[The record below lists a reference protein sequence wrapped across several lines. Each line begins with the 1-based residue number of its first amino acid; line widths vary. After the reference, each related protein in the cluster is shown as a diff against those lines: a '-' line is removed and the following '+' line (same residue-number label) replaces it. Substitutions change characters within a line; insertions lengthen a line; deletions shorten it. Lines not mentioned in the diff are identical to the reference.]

1 MTQQLRVRRGFRN
14 SNDQQII
21 ATAGAV
27 ITGLTNN
34 QAFPTPPIEVA
45 KVQEQLDQ
53 LVAAIADLPHG
64 GAAATAHKNN
74 KRDAL
79 VATLRKLT
87 HYVEDASNN
96 DPAVLLSSGFT
107 AVSVSRTQS
116 ALPTPSITAIDN
128 GNSSQLLVRVG
139 AVRYARC
146 YELRS
151 AAIAADGAPGPW
163 QPNAIFTNSRSMQV
177 NGLNPGTKY
186 AFQVRAVGGSAGFSD
201 WSNPVTR
208 MSM

>member
-1 MTQQLRVRRGFRN
+1 M
-14 SNDQQII
+14 
-21 ATAGAV
+21 
-27 ITGLTNN
+27 
-34 QAFPTPPIEVA
+34 
-45 KVQEQLDQ
+45 
-53 LVAAIADLPHG
+53 
-64 GAAATAHKNN
+64 
-74 KRDAL
+74 
-79 VATLRKLT
+79 
-87 HYVEDASNN
+87 
-96 DPAVLLSSGFT
+96 
-107 AVSVSRTQS
+107 SRTQS